1 MKKLFSLLI
10 VFISIK
16 CFGQVYQ
23 VLPQY
28 GYEMKRV
35 NATLVLLLPSDTVT
49 NKTGVARI
57 GTVLYSGNGT
67 KWTPATATDTTSL
80 SNRINLKVNISDTAA
95 MLSNYAKTS
104 AVNLK
109 VNISDTAAMLT
120 NYAKTSAV
128 ALKVNISDTAT
139 MLSPYAKTS
148 VVNSGLALKVNISDT
163 AAMLTNYAKTSAVNL
178 KVNIADTASM
188 LTPYAKTIL
197 VNTKVNISDTAA
209 MLANY
214 AKTSAVNSAVAL
226 KVNISDTATMLTNY
240 LRKIDTASLSSRINL
255 KVNISD
261 TAAMLT
267 PYAKVVD
274 LNLKANINSPTFT
287 GTVGGITQSMVG
299 LGNVTNESKATMFTN
314 ATFTGT
320 FATAAGAIGNASLAN
335 GAVANLSGTNTG
347 DQTTITGNAATATA
361 LQTART
367 IGTTTGDATSAGSTF
382 NGTANNTNALTLAT
396 VNSNVGSFGSATQSP
411 TYTVNGKGL
420 LTAAANVTITP
431 AVGSI
436 SGLGTGVAT
445 ALGVNTGSAGAV
457 VLFNGDAGT
466 PSALIGT
473 NITGTASLNIN
484 GTVGATTATT
494 GAFTTATASTS
505 LRTPLLIGGTTTTS
519 PLTFKTTTGV
529 GSTGARHIF
538 QVGNNGAT
546 EAMTILNN
554 ANVGIGLNSPTSKF
568 QVFDSTVFA
577 YSASPNVS
585 AKIGASGTGGSF
597 LVNTPSAN
605 STFES
610 GLAIDGTYTS
620 GKTVVN
626 INAFGV
632 YSGGPYSADLAFK
645 TSTTT
650 TLSEKMRLTNTGNL
664 LLGTTT
670 DAASSI
676 LNLTS
681 TTKGFLKP
689 RMTTTERNAI
699 ASPATGLSIYNT
711 TLNTND
717 TYDGTQ
723 WQSFGASTSI
733 TGTAAISGNVGIG
746 TASPSYRTHIETT
759 AANVFLTQNTSS
771 TSFNR
776 SYFFNNSGTGIQ
788 LLSFGSAYAFGTEF
802 GVGVNGSVIQ
812 SSGANSFAI
821 GTTGAYPLFLG
832 TNGSEKMRI
841 TSAGNVGVGNT
852 LPAYKLDVSGV
863 IYGLNQIVANGTITD
878 PTTNNTLSNGTVF
891 SLNGVST
898 NNNFGIGMGAIRN
911 SKYDIWFQT
920 GSSNGGGYR
929 WYIGTSEKMTM
940 DANGSVAIGTT
951 TPAASS
957 ILDVTSTTK
966 GFLPPRMTTTE
977 INAIVSPAAG
987 LVVYNTTLAV
997 LCFYDGTAWK
1007 KVSHSAM

>member
-120 NYAKTSAV
+120 NYAKTSV
-128 ALKVNISDTAT
+128 VNSGLALKVNISDTAT

-226 KVNISDTATMLTNY
+226 KVNISDTAAMLTPY
-240 LRKIDTASLSSRINL
+240 LRKIDTASLSNRINL

-261 TAAMLT
+261 TATMLT

-367 IGTTTGDATSAGSTF
+367 IGTTTGDATSAGSSF
-382 NGTANNTNALTLAT
+382 DGTANNTNALTLAT

-420 LTAAANVTITP
+420 ITAAANVTITP

-457 VLFNGDAGT
+457 VLFNGNAGT

-505 LRTPLLIGGTTTTS
+505 LTTPLLIGGTTTTS

-529 GSTGARHIF
+529 GATGARHIF

-554 ANVGIGLNSPTSKF
+554 ANVGVGINSPTSKF
-568 QVFDSTVFA
+568 QVFDSTAFA
-577 YSASPNVS
+577 YSAAPNVS

-626 INAFGV
+626 LNAFGV
-632 YSGGPYSADLAFK
+632 FSGGPYSADLAFK

-664 LLGTTT
+664 LIGTTT
-670 DAASSI
+670 DATSSI

-699 ASPATGLSIYNT
+699 GSPATGLSIFNT

-723 WQSFGASTSI
+723 WQRFGASTSI
-733 TGTAAISGNVGIG
+733 TGTAAISTSLTTPLLIGGTTTTSTITYQPTSGVGTTGADHIFKVGNNGATEAMRILNNANVGIG
-746 TASPSYRTHIETT
+746 TTPT
-759 AANVFLTQNTSS
+759 
-771 TSFNR
+771 
-776 SYFFNNSGTGIQ
+776 
-788 LLSFGSAYAFGTEF
+788 
-802 GVGVNGSVIQ
+802 GVNGKLQV
-812 SSGANSFAI
+812 SGSIGLSGNSEI
-821 GTTGAYPLFLG
+821 RQN
-832 TNGSEKMRI
+832 TNGDGSTLKILATQLVVGSSNSGGYGYSGGGLIAPVSASDALLLLDAGRTTSTDGRFKLANTTSSNTSLSLEKNSV
-841 TSAGNVGVGNT
+841 TTLFASTNGTVGVGT
-852 LPAYKLDVSGV
+852 A
-863 IYGLNQIVANGTITD
+863 
-878 PTTNNTLSNGTVF
+878 
-891 SLNGVST
+891 
-898 NNNFGIGMGAIRN
+898 
-911 SKYDIWFQT
+911 
-920 GSSNGGGYR
+920 
-929 WYIGTSEKMTM
+929 
-940 DANGSVAIGTT
+940 

-987 LVVYNTTLAV
+987 LVVYNTTLTV